1 MNGRIDLFTAHEVS
15 RARDILRTSMDTV
28 QASRRIFEEVVTDEV
43 MNRIDRETNQTN
55 DRRYMAYRL
64 EAIVTPGEGA

>member
-1 MNGRIDLFTAHEVS
+1 MNTRIDLFTAHEVS

-28 QASRRIFEEVVTDEV
+28 QASRRIYEEVVTDEV
-43 MNRIDRETNQTN
+43 LARIDQETGQAN

-64 EAIVTPGEGA
+64 EAIVTPEHSA